1 MCKAGVRGGAE
12 LRWALSYSNVLYT
25 YSYRIPTGAR
35 NTQGEGGLGVNG
47 ADAVGR
53 RRAAEWDLYNTRW
66 KTPMSQELY
75 AQLLEHDKQLAE
87 DHEGGI
93 GTE

>member
-1 MCKAGVRGGAE
+1 
-12 LRWALSYSNVLYT
+12 
-25 YSYRIPTGAR
+25 
-35 NTQGEGGLGVNG
+35 
-47 ADAVGR
+47 VGR

-87 DHEGGI
+87 DHEGGVS
-93 GTE
+93 EE